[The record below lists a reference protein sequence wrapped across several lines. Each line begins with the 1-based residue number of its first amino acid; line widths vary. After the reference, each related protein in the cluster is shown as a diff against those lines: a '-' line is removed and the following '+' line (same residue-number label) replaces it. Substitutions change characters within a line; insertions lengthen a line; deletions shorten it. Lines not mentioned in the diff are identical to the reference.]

1 MPVEHKNAL
10 SAWVAILV
18 IVIAQI
24 ASVAFMIGG
33 VKQQVSDLSSDVQQ
47 IKGALMGTQQHNN
60 SPASATVRKE

>member
-24 ASVAFMIGG
+24 ASVGG
-33 VKQQVSDLSSDVQQ
+33 MVF
-47 IKGALMGTQQHNN
+47 
-60 SPASATVRKE
+60 